1 MFFLQPKSSKI
12 NPHTISQATG
22 QTSAW
27 RPSWTTLNFASRVPG
42 HPSVLKHADF
52 RAILFPGH
60 MQERY
65 RELGEE
71 SGKRWTPAVPP
82 ARLVRT
88 AWAAKSSDFGAN
100 LSGAATCRFLPRY
113 LPVTFRIRPG
123 NRIAR
128 KSSPFHTH
136 LPGTPLPHTAYTKA

>member
-1 MFFLQPKSSKI
+1 MSFLQPKSSKI
-12 NPHTISQATG
+12 NLHTISQATG
-22 QTSAW
+22 QMSAW

-42 HPSVLKHADF
+42 TPSRLGARRFSGNPVS
-52 RAILFPGH
+52 RH

-88 AWAAKSSDFGAN
+88 AWDAKSSDFGAN

-113 LPVTFRIRPG
+113 LPVTFRIQP
-123 NRIAR
+123 R
-128 KSSPFHTH
+128 KQDCPKIV
-136 LPGTPLPHTAYTKA
+136 PLPHPPPRNPTPPYRIH